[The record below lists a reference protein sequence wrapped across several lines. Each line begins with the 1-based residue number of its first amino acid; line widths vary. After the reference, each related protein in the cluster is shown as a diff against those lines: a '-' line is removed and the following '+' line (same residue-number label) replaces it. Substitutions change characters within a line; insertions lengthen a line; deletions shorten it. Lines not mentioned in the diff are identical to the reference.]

1 MLANDRFFLIRK
13 WRNIMGMHRT
23 GLIEFRDG
31 EDNYQKDL
39 FSHPD
44 GSGRTTGS
52 LVRKTPFLL
61 FSP

>member
-1 MLANDRFFLIRK
+1 
-13 WRNIMGMHRT
+13 MGMHRT

-52 LVRKTPFLL
+52 LVRENASFAMQLMKNDYLPRQDRDK
-61 FSP
+61 